1 MSFLNSNYMFKF
13 ELLVRSVFTCRIYW
27 YVLSFLQFFLKEE
40 EGNSVLNCV
49 NQQSFVQAKHL

>member
-13 ELLVRSVFTCRIYW
+13 ELLVRSVFTCKIYM
-27 YVLSFLQFFLKEE
+27 YVLSFLQLLLKEE

-49 NQQSFVQAKHL
+49 NQQSFVPAKRL